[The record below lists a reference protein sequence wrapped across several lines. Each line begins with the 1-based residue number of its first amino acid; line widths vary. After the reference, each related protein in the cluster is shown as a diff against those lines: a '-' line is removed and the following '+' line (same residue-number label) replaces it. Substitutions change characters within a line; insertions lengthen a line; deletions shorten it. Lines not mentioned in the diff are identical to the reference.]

1 MKYRTAA
8 LVALV
13 AGSESAA
20 AADEVTPAATV
31 ICTPQPV
38 ICTTIAAS
46 SNDRFTPF
54 VQHLL
59 VRSQLESQPKG
70 WQMVFLYVP
79 SMDTRALEE
88 LQIRF
93 LDELLARQK
102 AEGAP
107 KAEVSP
113 KGEAAQKPGTAR
125 ESGDETDE
133 GGVEEPHTWTKPPK
147 EGGGAAGDK
156 GAKRSD

>member
-13 AGSESAA
+13 AGSRTAA
-20 AADEVTPAATV
+20 AGDDVTPAATV
-31 ICTPQPV
+31 VCTPQPV
-38 ICTTIAAS
+38 ICTTIAAT
-46 SNDRFTPF
+46 SNDRFSPF

-70 WQMVFLYVP
+70 WQRVFLYVP

-93 LDELLARQK
+93 LDELMARQ
-102 AEGAP
+102 
-107 KAEVSP
+107 
-113 KGEAAQKPGTAR
+113 KGEAANQAASAPETAAAPQTGAA
-125 ESGDETDE
+125 SKAVSANAPADETDK
-133 GGVEEPHTWTKPPK
+133 GGIEEPHTWTKPPK
-147 EGGGAAGDK
+147 GEK
-156 GAKRSD
+156 GKD